1 MTLRVG
7 IGGETSANE
16 TKNHFDLNKVSDGV
30 EECML
35 DLNKLPAEWMDFGFE
50 SEELNKGIN
59 EMMKI
64 YLGSLYY

>member
-1 MTLRVG
+1 
-7 IGGETSANE
+7 
-16 TKNHFDLNKVSDGV
+16 
-30 EECML
+30 ML

-64 YLGSLYY
+64 YLGSLYYQL